1 MAIESVGVIGAGL
14 MGGGIAQVC
23 AVHGMRVTLA
33 DSMPGAAER
42 AIAAIGRR
50 LDREVTRGRMTPDT
64 AGRAVERLAHAVSI
78 EEVASADLVIEAI
91 KEDLEIKR
99 ALFRRLGDA
108 APTTTV
114 LASNTSSLPLSELAA
129 ASGRPEQV
137 VGLHFFNPPY
147 ALRLV
152 EVVPSESTSK
162 ETLDAALV
170 FCDAI
175 DRVTVRVKDAP
186 GFIVN
191 RLLVP
196 YIFDAIHLVES
207 GIGSAA
213 DVDRAC
219 TSGLSHAMGPIAT
232 ADLIGLDTL
241 LFISESM
248 FEEFGEPR
256 FKAPISLRRLVSL
269 GHLGRKTGRGYFEYP
284 TKPVAAAST
293 PA

>member
-1 MAIESVGVIGAGL
+1 MAIDNVGVVGAGL

-23 AVHGMRVTLA
+23 AVH
-33 DSMPGAAER
+33 SMQVGIVDAVPGAAER
-42 AIAAIGRR
+42 AAGAIRRR
-50 LDREVTRGRMTPDT
+50 LDRDVQRGRMTADT
-64 AGRAVERLAHAVSI
+64 ASRAMDRIAAYQSLED
-78 EEVASADLVIEAI
+78 VASCDLVIEAI
-91 KEDLEIKR
+91 SENLEAKR
-99 ALFRRLGDA
+99 VLFKQLGSVA
-108 APTTTV
+108 GPQTI

-129 ASGRPEQV
+129 ASGRPDRV
-137 VGLHFFNPPY
+137 IGLHFFNPPY

-152 EVVPSESTSK
+152 EVVPSESTSD
-162 ETLDAALV
+162 ETLNAALV
-170 FCDAI
+170 FCDAL

-207 GIGSAA
+207 GIGSAL

-219 TSGLSHAMGPIAT
+219 TTGLSHAMGPLAT

-241 LFISESM
+241 LSISEAM

-284 TKPVAAAST
+284 PVAGASSE
-293 PA
+293 

>member
-23 AVHGMRVTLA
+23 AVHGMRVGIIDA
-33 DSMPGAAER
+33 IPGAADR
-42 AIAAIGRR
+42 AVASIRRR
-50 LDREVTRGRMTPDT
+50 LDREVQRSRITADT
-64 AGRAVERLAHAVSI
+64 ASRAFDRLTTLETV
-78 EEVASADLVIEAI
+78 EEVAGSDLVIEAVR
-91 KEDLEIKR
+91 EDLEVKR
-99 ALFRRLGDA
+99 TLFRQLGSAA
-108 APTTTV
+108 APQTI
-114 LASNTSSLPLSELAA
+114 LSSNTSSLPLSELAA
-129 ASGRPEQV
+129 ASGRPAQV

-152 EVVPSESTSK
+152 EVVPNESTSAD
-162 ETLDAALV
+162 TLDAALA

-175 DRVTVRVKDAP
+175 NRVTVRVKDAP

-196 YIFDAIHLVES
+196 YIFDAIHLVEG
-207 GIGSAA
+207 GIGSAR
-213 DVDRAC
+213 DVDQAC
-219 TSGLSHAMGPIAT
+219 TAGLSHAMGPMAT

-269 GHLGRKTGRGYFEYP
+269 GHLGRKSGKGYFEYP
-284 TKPVAAAST
+284 AVEAGGA
-293 PA
+293 

>member
-1 MAIESVGVIGAGL
+1 MAIKSVGIIGAGL

-23 AVHGMRVTLA
+23 AVHGMRVCIYDA
-33 DSMPGAAER
+33 NAGAAER
-42 AIAAIGRR
+42 ALSTIQRR
-50 LDREVTRGRMTPDT
+50 LEREVQRSRITADT
-64 AGRAVERLAHAVSI
+64 ASRADELINPGYTV
-78 EEVASADLVIEAI
+78 EEVAGADLIIEAI
-91 KEDLEIKR
+91 VEDLEVKR
-99 ALFRRLGDA
+99 SLFRQLGA
-108 APTTTV
+108 AVAPETI

-129 ASGRPEQV
+129 ASGRADRV

-152 EVVPSESTSK
+152 EVVPNDSTSQ
-162 ETLDAALV
+162 ETLDAALA

-196 YIFDAIHLVES
+196 YIFDAIHLVD
-207 GIGSAA
+207 GGVGTAL
-213 DVDRAC
+213 DVDQAC
-219 TSGLSHAMGPIAT
+219 TTGLGHAMGPIAT

-256 FKAPISLRRLVSL
+256 FKAPTSLRRLVSL
-269 GHLGRKTGRGYFEYP
+269 GHLGRKSGRGYFDYS
-284 TKPVAAAST
+284 AAV
-293 PA
+293 PAGVGD

>member
-14 MGGGIAQVC
+14 MGSGIAQVC
-23 AVHGMRVTLA
+23 AVHGVRVGIIDA
-33 DSMPGAAER
+33 VPGAAER
-42 AIAAIGRR
+42 AQASIHRR
-50 LDREVTRGRMTPDT
+50 LDREVQRGRMTADT
-64 AGRAVERLAHAVSI
+64 TSRALERITAYDGIEDVSGC
-78 EEVASADLVIEAI
+78 DLIIEAI
-91 KEDLEIKR
+91 VEDLEAKR
-99 ALFRRLGDA
+99 SLFKRLGSVA
-108 APTTTV
+108 APEAI
-114 LASNTSSLPLSELAA
+114 LASNTSSLPLSDLAA
-129 ASGRPEQV
+129 ASGRADRV
-137 VGLHFFNPPY
+137 IGLHFFNPPY

-152 EVVPSESTSK
+152 EVVPSESTSQ
-162 ETLDAALV
+162 ETLNAALA

-207 GIGSAA
+207 GIGSAL
-213 DVDRAC
+213 DIDRAC
-219 TSGLSHAMGPIAT
+219 TTGLSHAMGPLAT

-269 GHLGRKTGRGYFEYP
+269 GHLGRKSGRGYFEYP
-284 TKPVAAAST
+284 PAAGAPSE
-293 PA
+293 